1 MEDEK
6 IMEILKIQTRPKI
19 HIGIEEKIPTV
30 QYGNKTYTVNISD
43 FIDEKITIE
52 DIEHLFEMASEAIR
66 RQKVKDGLI
75 KDKRPL
81 TSEEEA
87 LVKKAVNEFVK
98 DKEEAE
104 KPKHRKSLI
113 DKAFEN
119 EKENG

>member
-81 TSEEEA
+81 TPEEET